1 MKNYKKSDYAVNK
14 YSSSVIYKS
23 VNQIIEITLSDYL
36 EANPDKTEQD
46 FYELKALSDDIYLE
60 QVRAENNSTRRNISF
75 ENIGQIQDEIASSL
89 EENYIEKLDKR
100 NSISALKLLFE
111 KGDLT
116 ETQKRRFKMYI
127 FDNLSYREIAEIE
140 NVTFA
145 AVRDSV
151 NSAKIKLKKFFEK
164 F

>member
-1 MKNYKKSDYAVNK
+1 M
-14 YSSSVIYKS
+14 
-23 VNQIIEITLSDYL
+23 
-36 EANPDKTEQD
+36 
-46 FYELKALSDDIYLE
+46 
-60 QVRAENNSTRRNISF
+60 
-75 ENIGQIQDEIASSL
+75 
-89 EENYIEKLDKR
+89 DKR

-116 ETQKRRFKMYI
+116 ETQKWRFKMYI
-127 FDNLSYREIAEIE
+127 FDNLSYREIVEIE